1 MIAETKKR
9 NIFYE
14 NWKKNP
20 TARKQ
25 HAIKALRVQ
34 SERERKKKQSDA

>member
-1 MIAETKKR
+1 MIAETKK
-9 NIFYE
+9 NVKMLLYE

-34 SERERKKKQSDA
+34 RERKKKQSDA